1 MMIAAGCNQSVP
13 SIKNDAGD
21 SAFEIVSPANTYWET
36 TDFKTDT
43 KLQLR
48 MDGGGTEFDADS
60 NAMQTFAW
68 DALTPS
74 SIEIFTCSSTCVL
87 QGLNAIEF
95 STADKFTAT
104 ILPGNTTTT
113 TWHLVSSPTFP

>member
-1 MMIAAGCNQSVP
+1 MILAGCNESVP

-21 SAFEIVSPANTYWET
+21 SAFEIVNPTNTYWET
-36 TDFKTDT
+36 TDFRTDT

-48 MDGGGTEFDADS
+48 MDGSGTEFDTTG

-74 SIEIFTCSSTCVL
+74 SIEIFMCSASCVL
-87 QGLNAIEF
+87 QGLNTIEF

-104 ILPGNTTTT
+104 VLPGNTSVT
-113 TWHLVSSPTFP
+113 TWHLVSSSTFP